1 MPHDDATA
9 PATKE
14 DIHLLMEQIGKLYDA
29 NAQWKDDIHTSI
41 SSWKDEIIEHFDVAV
56 ESIRH
61 EMKTA
66 HHDSIELLRD
76 ETADHAKRIKR
87 LERQAGLAM

>member
-9 PATKE
+9 PATKD
-14 DIHLLMEQIGKLYDA
+14 DIRLLMEQIGRLYDA
-29 NAQWKDDIHTSI
+29 NAR
-41 SSWKDEIIEHFDVAV
+41 WKDEIIQHFDVAV

-61 EMKTA
+61 EMQAA

-76 ETADHAKRIKR
+76 QTADHASRIKR
-87 LERQAGLAM
+87 LERHAGLAA